1 MWVRVPSIAHANVAR
16 SVARSNVAYRTGASL
31 CALSFLNVA
40 WHNSKSCRKR
50 GVVCGLIFIENHL
63 GWSLE
68 QELLSVMAV
77 CGAFFLLAVAFAVAW
92 VRQKHKSQQLL
103 HEQALLEQQL
113 TQLSDDSC
121 RWQQECESQK
131 VQQQALRDRLVATE
145 KAYAVIK
152 SRIEDEKRHFSEQM
166 STLTQA
172 KKDLLIQFEGLA
184 SKVFED
190 RQQRFNEQSQTLLAS
205 SINPLKE
212 QLQEFRQRVDHVY
225 DRENAERN
233 KLAGQITELQ
243 GQTLKIG
250 EDAVNLARALK
261 GDNKAQGDW
270 GELILERLLEESGMQ
285 KGREYD
291 VQVALVDDSGRR
303 RNPDVIVHL
312 PEGRDLVIDAKVSM
326 VDYERYSSSATA
338 KSADAAAKKH
348 LASMRAHI
356 KGLSVKAYEK
366 LDGVSSLD
374 FVFVFVPIE
383 AAFML
388 ALQKDPTLF
397 REAYERQVIL
407 VSPTTL
413 MATLR
418 AIESVWRLDKQNKN
432 AEKIAADAGALYD
445 QFVLLVEALDEVGRY
460 LGKSQQAYD
469 TACGRLS
476 SGRGNLLRKV
486 ESIKE
491 LGAKTKRAIAQNKLD
506 ETELV

>member
-1 MWVRVPSIAHANVAR
+1 M
-16 SVARSNVAYRTGASL
+16 
-31 CALSFLNVA
+31 
-40 WHNSKSCRKR
+40 
-50 GVVCGLIFIENHL
+50 VCELIFVQKHL
-63 GWSLE
+63 GWGLG
-68 QELLSVMAV
+68 QELLVSVA
-77 CGAFFLLAVAFAVAW
+77 GASVFFLVAVFFAVAW
-92 VRQKHKSQQLL
+92 VRQKHRLQHLAHELELLQLQLQRDQQSLAESSADCNRL
-103 HEQALLEQQL
+103 QL
-113 TQLSDDSC
+113 
-121 RWQQECESQK
+121 ECENLERQY
-131 VQQQALRDRLVATE
+131 QTQRDRLVATE
-145 KAYAVIK
+145 KAYAVLR
-152 SRIEDEKRHFSEQM
+152 SRAEDEKRHLSEQM
-166 STLTQA
+166 QTLERA

-184 SKVFED
+184 SKVFDD
-190 RQQRFNEQSQTLLAS
+190 RQQRFTEQSQTLLAG

-212 QLQEFRQRVDHVY
+212 QLKEFRQRVDHVY

-250 EDAVNLARALK
+250 EDAVNLAKALK

-270 GELILERLLEESGMQ
+270 GEIILERLLEESGMQ

-291 VQVALVDDSGRR
+291 IQVALVDGNGRR
-303 RNPDVIVHL
+303 RNPDVVVHL
-312 PEGRDLVIDAKVSM
+312 PEGRDVIIDAKVSM
-326 VDYERYSSSATA
+326 VDYERYSSSATDKA
-338 KSADAAAKKH
+338 ADAAVKKH
-348 LASMRAHI
+348 LASMRSHI

-445 QFVLLVEALDEVGRY
+445 QFVLLVESLDEVGRY
-460 LGKSQQAYD
+460 LNKSQQAYD
-469 TACGRLS
+469 VACARLS

-486 ESIKE
+486 ESIKA
-491 LGAKTKRAIAQNKLD
+491 LGAKTKRTIAQAKLD
-506 ETELV
+506 ETEGA

>member
-1 MWVRVPSIAHANVAR
+1 MN
-16 SVARSNVAYRTGASL
+16 
-31 CALSFLNVA
+31 
-40 WHNSKSCRKR
+40 
-50 GVVCGLIFIENHL
+50 
-63 GWSLE
+63 
-68 QELLSVMAV
+68 QELLMCVAV
-77 CGAFFLLAVAFAVAW
+77 AGVFLLAAVCFALAW
-92 VRQKHKSQQLL
+92 LGQKQKYQRLVHDMALLQLQLQQEQQQLAEL
-103 HEQALLEQQL
+103 GA
-113 TQLSDDSC
+113 DC
-121 RWQQECESQK
+121 NRWKTECEAQQRQNQSQ
-131 VQQQALRDRLVATE
+131 RDRLVATE
-145 KAYAVIK
+145 KAYAVLK
-152 SRIEDEKRHFSEQM
+152 SRTEDEKRHFSEQM
-166 STLTQA
+166 STLEKA
-172 KKDLLIQFEGLA
+172 KQDLLVQFEGLA

-190 RQQRFNEQSQTLLAS
+190 RQQRFNEQSQVLLAG

-270 GELILERLLEESGMQ
+270 GEVILERLLEESGMQ

-291 VQVALVDDSGRR
+291 IQVALVDETGRR
-303 RNPDVIVHL
+303 RNPDVVVHL
-312 PEGRDLVIDAKVSM
+312 PQGRDVIIDAKVSM
-326 VDYERYSSSATA
+326 IDYERYSSSVSA

-356 KGLSVKAYEK
+356 KGLSVKGYEK
-366 LDGVSSLD
+366 LEGVSSLD

-383 AAFML
+383 AAFTL
-388 ALQKDPTLF
+388 TLQKDPTLF
-397 REAYERQVIL
+397 REAYERQVVL

-432 AEKIAADAGALYD
+432 AEKIATDAGALYD

-460 LGKSQQAYD
+460 LNKSQQAYD
-469 TACGRLS
+469 VACSRLN

-486 ESIKE
+486 ESIKT
-491 LGAKTKRAIAQNKLD
+491 LGAKTKRTIAQNKLD
-506 ETELV
+506 ETEQA